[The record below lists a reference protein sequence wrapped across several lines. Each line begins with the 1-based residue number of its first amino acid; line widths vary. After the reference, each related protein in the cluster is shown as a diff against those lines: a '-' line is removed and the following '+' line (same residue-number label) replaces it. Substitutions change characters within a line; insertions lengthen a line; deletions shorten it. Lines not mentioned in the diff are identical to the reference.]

1 MTATQ
6 LSLLD
11 QAKTGNPSAI
21 AALMNLTLSK
31 QGSHVKV
38 KCQSGD
44 YKLLVESVEIPDKS
58 PTVRWILQGLEKL
71 AIPEMRTV
79 EIYGKSQQSAK
90 PNWQHS
96 AQFLP
101 DDGSKPQAQP
111 VQPSS
116 TATATVAV
124 MASVTIQKDEAPL
137 DLSEQC
143 FTRNQSLLSGNLT
156 LPSKSVIKWVLAFV
170 ELSNAQKTEAL
181 PHIDLALR
189 KSTLPAADSLS
200 AATQAWFAQLIA
212 LEGPDIRK
220 ASIWLSRY
228 CLNPQAT
235 IQQLSP
241 TAFGEPSASA
251 SSQPGL
257 GNSSRPAQTAENM
270 AESPFPPYAGPT
282 GKPPSAQAH
291 ARIVAASEGRRRFQ
305 LQIS

>member
-11 QAKTGNPSAI
+11 QAKTGDPSAI
-21 AALMNLTLSK
+21 ASLMNRKLSK
-31 QGSHVKV
+31 QGSQVKV

-44 YKLLVESVEIPDKS
+44 YKLLLESAEIPDKS
-58 PTVRWILQGLEKL
+58 HTVRWIVQGLENL
-71 AIPEMRTV
+71 AIAEMRTV

-90 PNWQHS
+90 PNWQHRVQFSPS
-96 AQFLP
+96 A
-101 DDGSKPQAQP
+101 
-111 VQPSS
+111 V
-116 TATATVAV
+116 T
-124 MASVTIQKDEAPL
+124 ASVTTPKAEAPL

-156 LPSKSVIKWVLAFV
+156 LPSQPVIKWVLAFA

-189 KSTLPAADSLS
+189 KSALPAADSLS

-241 TAFGEPSASA
+241 TAFREQSASA
-251 SSQPGL
+251 SSQPVSGP
-257 GNSSRPAQTAENM
+257 SSRSVQTAENTVENT
-270 AESPFPPYAGPT
+270 AESPFPPYAGPK
-282 GKPPSAQAH
+282 GKPPSAQAL

-305 LQIS
+305 L